1 MQPKDKESISSI
13 VFQNAIV
20 GVDTSVEKNYGLVFY
35 LVIYNSSSG
44 RVAGAQ
50 REIKPRADTLGQRED
65 MLSALH
71 SSLTSWVIIPLN
83 L

>member
-44 RVAGAQ
+44 RVAGGTE
-50 REIKPRADTLGQRED
+50 RNKT
-65 MLSALH
+65 
-71 SSLTSWVIIPLN
+71 
-83 L
+83 